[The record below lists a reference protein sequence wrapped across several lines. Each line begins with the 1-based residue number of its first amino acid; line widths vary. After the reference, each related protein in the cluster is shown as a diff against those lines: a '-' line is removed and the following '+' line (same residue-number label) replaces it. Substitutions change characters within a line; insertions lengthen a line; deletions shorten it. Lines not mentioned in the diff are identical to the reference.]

1 MRSIEVP
8 IAPARTPLAPRL
20 VELLSGDWRYVPI
33 LTAIVL
39 IWILFGVWD
48 PKFLSPRNL
57 SNLSLQSV
65 VTGILALGL
74 VPVLIIRQIDMSVAA
89 VSAVAG
95 TITGQMLIVFDAPVW
110 LAFAA
115 GVAFGAAVGF
125 VQGRWITWTKT
136 PGFLVT
142 FGVSLILAAV
152 QFGCSRRRARSTCSA
167 RI

>member
-1 MRSIEVP
+1 MNSTEVP

-74 VPVLIIRQIDMSVAA
+74 CRLIICESICRWLR
-89 VSAVAG
+89 SARSPG
-95 TITGQMLIVFDAPVW
+95 RWSQMLIVFDAPVS
-110 LAFAA
+110 LAIAA
-115 GVAFGAAVGF
+115 GGPAARRLASTGPMDPLD
-125 VQGRWITWTKT
+125 KT

-142 FGVSLILAAV
+142 FGIS
-152 QFGCSRRRARSTCSA
+152 
-167 RI
+167 